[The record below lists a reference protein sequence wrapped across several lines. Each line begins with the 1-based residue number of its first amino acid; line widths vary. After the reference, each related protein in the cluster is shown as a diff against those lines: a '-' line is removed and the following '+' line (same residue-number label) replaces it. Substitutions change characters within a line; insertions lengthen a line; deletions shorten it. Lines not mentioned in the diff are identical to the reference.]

1 MMAQRMPPP
10 ALLPKTP
17 EGMIIMPHNRVA
29 FAHPGTGGIIVP
41 MIAATPQLSA
51 ASKVKMQKPLPNH
64 VMVQA
69 IKPLQVASTMSGTAA
84 VATTSFDAKS
94 LNSPPTISSL
104 LGLQPDDLSLGAE
117 SATMKDVTL
126 GNSGPPSFVGGCYF
140 MASNIIF
147 ISDSYYDLITALLIY
162 SSSAVVIMIYS
173 LSGKLDYR
181 LK

>member
-1 MMAQRMPPP
+1 MAVQRMPPP

-17 EGMIIMPHNRVA
+17 EGMIIMPHNRAVT
-29 FAHPGTGGIIVP
+29 FTHPGTGGIIVP
-41 MIAATPQLSA
+41 LIAATPQLSA

-69 IKPLQVASTMSGTAA
+69 MKPLPVVSTVSGTAA

-94 LNSPPTISSL
+94 QNSPPTISLL

-126 GNSGPPSFVGGCYF
+126 GNNGPPSFVGMCFIFYARNPILTRNKF
-140 MASNIIF
+140 FWVCAIEIILFPF
-147 ISDSYYDLITALLIY
+147 IVYRTAWANEVG
-162 SSSAVVIMIYS
+162 ST
-173 LSGKLDYR
+173 
-181 LK
+181 